1 MTLYNFQK
9 SLRPS
14 KTRGLRSNKQTPT
27 DTLTSI
33 LRSSR
38 AAVDNRQLTE
48 DGSVIIVGKRR
59 GDARHSHMFL
69 QEACPAR
76 RTSKF
81 CTPSG
86 PRPTS
91 WSRTVS
97 TALACGTRGTGSQC
111 HAVPRLGPPC
121 KFGWWVWRSCC
132 CCGCRRQWPANTSAS
147 PASGDSDP
155 CRCYI
160 RWTESCGNARGS
172 CPGRKAADRLR
183 DRPSWCAGKQGR
195 KRCLAM
201 IGTRTSIYEWLTLTR
216 ADLWLDLVREVMIQ
230 F

>member
-1 MTLYNFQK
+1 MFANASNEILRLVSHLLRNKQWRSKVKSVYKTQNDPYSVNWQQKDICVLVTLYNFQK

-91 WSRTVS
+91 WSRIVS
-97 TALACGTRGTGSQC
+97 TALACGTRGTGSQY
-111 HAVPRLGPPC
+111 HAVLRLGPPC
-121 KFGWWVWRSCC
+121 KFGWWVSRSCC
-132 CCGCRRQWPANTSAS
+132 YCGCRR
-147 PASGDSDP
+147 
-155 CRCYI
+155 
-160 RWTESCGNARGS
+160 
-172 CPGRKAADRLR
+172 
-183 DRPSWCAGKQGR
+183 
-195 KRCLAM
+195 
-201 IGTRTSIYEWLTLTR
+201 
-216 ADLWLDLVREVMIQ
+216 
-230 F
+230 